1 MEVVHFD
8 GAETEE
14 AVERCSS
21 SERDTKIPLVIDDSS
36 QLLWT
41 LNISLNEALKKTWMT
56 WEKLACLSH

>member
-56 WEKLACLSH
+56 